1 MYAIYGNIYHPY
13 TPNFSI
19 YTIHGSYGIFA
30 TSITIKSLF
39 FDISVALT
47 CQIARFRVHLEKSRS
62 GVNKK
67 VPRLFEKKAVIWW
80 FPESRSIL
88 DG

>member
-1 MYAIYGNIYHPY
+1 MLAYIPY
-13 TPNFSI
+13 MDP
-19 YTIHGSYGIFA
+19 

-67 VPRLFEKKAVIWW
+67 VPRLFEKKGCDMAV
-80 FPESRSIL
+80 S
-88 DG
+88 